1 MKKVLLLL
9 VLCLAFTFVTAS
21 AEEEKAL
28 TRSDFCTQMYTIIKY
43 MDSFGEMEIT
53 KSFDDCDAKAV
64 NLLLSAGIVNG
75 VGDNKFNPDEI
86 ITREEATA
94 IFGRLCKSINFPAT
108 LSEFEYADDEMISQ
122 WAKEDVYTAYH
133 CGIAL
138 NNEEDTFEPKATVTA
153 STVDK
158 NTIWLYVMYTG
169 NDYPPATD
177 N

>member
-1 MKKVLLLL
+1 MKKVLFLL
-9 VLCLAFTFVTAS
+9 VLCLGFTFVTAS

-28 TRSDFCTQMYTIIKY
+28 TRSDFCTQMYTIVKY
-43 MDSFGEMEIT
+43 MDPFGELEIT

-75 VGDNKFNPDEI
+75 VGDNKFNPDEA

-94 IFGRLCKSINFPAT
+94 IFGRFCKSINFPAN
-108 LSEFEYADDEMISQ
+108 LSEFEYVDHAEISD
-122 WAKEDVYTAYH
+122 WAKDDVYSAYY

-138 NNEEDTFEPKATVTA
+138 NPESDTFEPKATVDA

-169 NDYPPATD
+169 NEYPPATD

>member
-21 AEEEKAL
+21 AEEEPAL
-28 TRSDFCTQMYTIIKY
+28 SRSDFCTQMYTIIKY
-43 MDSFGEMEIT
+43 IDPFGEMEIT

-75 VGDNKFNPDEI
+75 VGDNKFNPDET

-94 IFGRLCKSINFPAT
+94 IFGRLCKSINFPAN
-108 LSEFEYADDEMISQ
+108 LSEYEYADHDEISK
-122 WAKEDVYTAYH
+122 WAKDDVYTAYY

-138 NNEEDTFEPKATVTA
+138 NPESDTFEPKAQVTA

-169 NDYPPATD
+169 NEYPTVAG